1 MSGLVT
7 TYQMRMPR
15 GPHEDGLAAVAAH
28 LCAVERHLHSALA
41 RLHRASAFDAEAL
54 RVGKNDLKRRFLT
67 EHGITG
73 RQYNS
78 LLRGLEGRY
87 ASLQELAK
95 ARIETT
101 ERRRRSLVKKIT
113 ARDRKLESFAKVSAA
128 VEARAQLGKGPTK
141 AQAKR
146 LLSRDAYDKNRF
158 IQHQQKRRAEILRK
172 RIERD
177 REIAATAVPPVVFG
191 SKALLQQRAA
201 IHPND
206 LDGLAAWRRKWERA
220 RTAQFLVIGSSD
232 ETAGCQ
238 SCVATANPDG
248 RLSLALRLPDALRD
262 EGAGRHLEITGLE
275 FPEFGRDEIHKALQ
289 VHAAKGK
296 DPEDRK
302 ERVSI
307 AYRFVRDEDW
317 PRGNPL
323 SAWRLFVTL
332 EVPAAEIPQPV
343 FAIWGQGRKAQMAQ
357 GVEGNF
363 CGALG
368 VDLNADHL
376 AWAVIDR
383 HGNPVKAQTG
393 RIDLPLRGK
402 TSGQRAA
409 LIGDASAAVVSM
421 AAELDLPI
429 VIESLDFAAR
439 KRELEGSG
447 AGYARMLSSLAYA
460 AIQTMLRRRA
470 ARAGVELVEVNPAY
484 TSVIGRVNYARRYGL
499 SVHCAAAVAIARRAA
514 DLSERVNYVHGSR
527 GHRNTLPTQ
536 SECRRH
542 VWRQW
547 VRVRKDLVARDSQ
560 SAKRHT
566 AGAASSASSYCP
578 QGHEGGDVRLRK
590 HHAACPFRSRP
601 DQGIQGAL
609 LTPGSDY
616 IPYL

>member
-7 TYQMRMPR
+7 TYQMRLPR

-128 VEARAQLGKGPTK
+128 VETRAQLGKGPTK

-262 EGAGRHLEITGLE
+262 EGAGRHLEITGLDS
-275 FPEFGRDEIHKALQ
+275 RNS
-289 VHAAKGK
+289 AATRSTRRCRSM
-296 DPEDRK
+296 P
-302 ERVSI
+302 
-307 AYRFVRDEDW
+307 
-317 PRGNPL
+317 
-323 SAWRLFVTL
+323 
-332 EVPAAEIPQPV
+332 
-343 FAIWGQGRKAQMAQ
+343 
-357 GVEGNF
+357 
-363 CGALG
+363 
-368 VDLNADHL
+368 
-376 AWAVIDR
+376 
-383 HGNPVKAQTG
+383 
-393 RIDLPLRGK
+393 
-402 TSGQRAA
+402 QRAR
-409 LIGDASAAVVSM
+409 IRRT
-421 AAELDLPI
+421 
-429 VIESLDFAAR
+429 AR
-439 KRELEGSG
+439 SGSP
-447 AGYARMLSSLAYA
+447 S
-460 AIQTMLRRRA
+460 
-470 ARAGVELVEVNPAY
+470 
-484 TSVIGRVNYARRYGL
+484 
-499 SVHCAAAVAIARRAA
+499 
-514 DLSERVNYVHGSR
+514 
-527 GHRNTLPTQ
+527 PT
-536 SECRRH
+536 
-542 VWRQW
+542 
-547 VRVRKDLVARDSQ
+547 
-560 SAKRHT
+560 
-566 AGAASSASSYCP
+566 ASSATRTGRGATRCRHGACSSLWKSL
-578 QGHEGGDVRLRK
+578 RLKSSSRS
-590 HHAACPFRSRP
+590 SRP
-601 DQGIQGAL
+601 GGMAARPKWPRAL
-609 LTPGSDY
+609 RATSAVPSVSISTPTIWPGR
-616 IPYL
+616 